1 MKKIDVAQTLS
12 ILANLGVIAGI
23 IFLGFELRQNN
34 TLMASQS
41 RANQTEQV
49 LALQSEVFLNAD
61 LAEIIYKASMSEPR
75 TGADQLRLL
84 ALQPKMILGMQFQ
97 FEELRNGTLDR
108 VNVAAW
114 RAIYRG
120 EFATVPVPIDKGW
133 DDLKDVLRPEFREFF
148 EANVLAE

>member
-61 LAEIIYKASMSEPR
+61 LA
-75 TGADQLRLL
+75 
-84 ALQPKMILGMQFQ
+84 MILGMQFQ